1 MDAGSLVN
9 EGGQQHFDDL
19 LVLARQGSKE
29 ALGRVLESCRRV
41 LLRAAKRQIPAQI
54 QTKRAASDVVQE
66 TFLEAQRDFEQFVGC
81 TREQLAGWLFRI
93 LQNNCANL
101 VCAYR
106 YRQKREISREV
117 RLDDASMSLQSAHT
131 VDAKN
136 PGPSNLAIVQEEA
149 QMLSSALEQLPEH
162 HRTILQLRFTD
173 RLSFKEIGDRLGCSS
188 EAARK
193 IVNRTLRQL
202 REDCNPVTDSD
213 TSEG

>member
-9 EGGQQHFDDL
+9 AGGQQHFDGL

-41 LLRAAKRQIPAQI
+41 LLRAAKRQIPAEI

-81 TREQLAGWLFRI
+81 TREELAAWLFRI
-93 LQNNCANL
+93 LQNNCTNL
-101 VCAYR
+101 VSAYR
-106 YRQKREISREV
+106 YRRKREISREV
-117 RLDDASMSLQSAHT
+117 RLDDASVAQQNGRAAESRS
-131 VDAKN
+131 
-136 PGPSNLAIVQEEA
+136 PGPSKLAIVQEEA
-149 QMLSSALEQLPEH
+149 QMVSSALEQLPEH
-162 HRTILQLRFTD
+162 QRTILQLRFTD
-173 RLSFKEIGDRLGCSS
+173 RLSFKEIGDRLGCSA

-202 REDCNPVTDSD
+202 RRDCNPMTDSGAGD
-213 TSEG
+213 E